1 MFGGQKRG
9 FLLLMLISMVAAML
23 DLDALQRAMNP
34 TYESNAVF
42 KRKSK
47 SARLHPFEINT

>member
-1 MFGGQKRG
+1 MFGSQKCG

-23 DLDALQRAMNP
+23 DLEALQRAMNP
-34 TYESNAVF
+34 TYETNAVF

-47 SARLHPFEINT
+47 STQL